1 VDEPQGGALQFDR
14 ADFEQPTSARCTF
27 CQAPIQAS
35 YFEVNGQV
43 ACPGCRTQIEE
54 AMSGGS
60 GVGRFVRATV
70 LGTVAAVIGSGLYYA
85 VRAVTGWEIGLI
97 AIVVGLLVGAA
108 VKTGSNRRGG
118 WVYQGLAMFLTY
130 AAIVSTYIPA
140 IREGIRQAKVE
151 QTARTPHAT
160 TPGAAPSAA
169 DPSPATVSA
178 PAASEVAAPPNPV
191 SSLPHPVRVALG
203 FVLLFVL
210 ACFAPF
216 LMGFRNIMGLIIIG
230 IGLYEAWKINKR
242 VPVAITGPYRLSAAT
257 APSAGD

>member
-43 ACPGCRTQIEE
+43 ACPGCRTQLEE

-70 LGTVAAVIGSGLYYA
+70 LGTVAAVVGAGIWYG
-85 VRAVTGWEIGLI
+85 VRAIPPHLEIGFVSI
-97 AIVVGLLVGAA
+97 IVGLLVGAA
-108 VKTGSNRRGG
+108 VRVGAQRRGG
-118 WVYQGLAMFLTY
+118 WLYQGLAMWLTY

-140 IREGIRQAKVE
+140 LREGLQQAKAE
-151 QTARTPHAT
+151 QTARLPHAT
-160 TPGAAPSAA
+160 SPEAAASPGAAPAA
-169 DPSPATVSA
+169 TATSGVSDPSPAEA
-178 PAASEVAAPPNPV
+178 QL
-191 SSLPHPVRVALG
+191 SSLPRPVRMALG
-203 FVLLFVL
+203 LLLLFVL

-216 LMGFRNIMGLIIIG
+216 LMGFQNIMGLIIIG